1 MTRALSLQDAR
12 NIWSKCRAPPGRRVA
27 HDALNTCRKKLQ
39 EVGQQ
44 VHVNDE
50 IPDFHW
56 RAYLGGHDHADDI
69 FGSQGITDFFAE
81 AFPEKD
87 PNKKKL
93 ANLGL
98 ITLRVDFVAVRQDSA
113 AVRLHPSERKEAA
126 IVARSLEGWR
136 LGHSPVHVLDEDA
149 VKAARLK
156 ATLLQEPQ
164 VPERPAAPL
173 PVTLCPASAPTSEA
187 WRPPPL
193 LGPLPCSRS
202 SVSHEPGVR
211 VQQHIG
217 CGNSGL
223 PAIQEGKSYQEE
235 FAAPL
240 AVPSP
245 PAGPP
250 AVWVPPPPPGPPPC
264 LLSSSSQELGACG
277 SKSTGEGNVDP
288 LPMFR
293 QHEHARMEE
302 LLPDNS
308 ASLVATYSGAGQ
320 MCRAHEHFD
329 PVPYNSD
336 QEGTGDV
343 DIYIEIRKGDLVM
356 LFREDDSGWAH
367 GSVRGEVGWFPR
379 KFVDVCEDT
388 SCDASI
394 DSMSNISAESQS
406 VRGLPAR
413 CASPPPGCGS
423 RGQGV
428 TMASGAALEAWAVVT
443 LTINQEGKR

>member
-1 MTRALSLQDAR
+1 M
-12 NIWSKCRAPPGRRVA
+12 
-27 HDALNTCRKKLQ
+27 
-39 EVGQQ
+39 
-44 VHVNDE
+44 NDE

-56 RAYLGGHDHADDI
+56 TAYLSCYDHADDI

-98 ITLRVDFVAVRQDSA
+98 ITLRVDFVVTRRGGS

-126 IVARSLEGWR
+126 IAASTLEGWR
-136 LGHSPVHVLDEDA
+136 LGNSPVHVLDEGA
-149 VKAARLK
+149 VKVARLK
-156 ATLLQEPQ
+156 ATLLKEQQ

-173 PVTLCPASAPTSEA
+173 RVTLRPASAPTSEA
-187 WRPPPL
+187 WRPPSLPS
-193 LGPLPCSRS
+193 PLPCSRS
-202 SVSHEPGVR
+202 SVSYEPGVR

-277 SKSTGEGNVDP
+277 SMSTGGGNVDP
-288 LPMFR
+288 LPMF
-293 QHEHARMEE
+293 
-302 LLPDNS
+302 
-308 ASLVATYSGAGQ
+308 
-320 MCRAHEHFD
+320 
-329 PVPYNSD
+329 
-336 QEGTGDV
+336 
-343 DIYIEIRKGDLVM
+343 
-356 LFREDDSGWAH
+356 
-367 GSVRGEVGWFPR
+367 
-379 KFVDVCEDT
+379 
-388 SCDASI
+388 
-394 DSMSNISAESQS
+394 
-406 VRGLPAR
+406 
-413 CASPPPGCGS
+413 
-423 RGQGV
+423 
-428 TMASGAALEAWAVVT
+428 
-443 LTINQEGKR
+443 